1 MANKDLFKQAI
12 AEAKSVRE
20 AAIANAKEALEETL
34 TPHLKDMLA
43 AKLQEME
50 DSTVEEEVVNE
61 VEGEVEEGIDKDKKD
76 EAIEEDIA
84 EVEEAMEGE
93 DHADDDSEESDEEAE
108 DDVEVKDMEVEDLKD
123 LIRDIIAQE
132 MGHDSEGEDMPDD
145 EMSADD
151 MVGAEDEEEIDLDEL
166 LREIAELSEEDKK
179 DKKME
184 EEVEEGKKEEM
195 DEAKHDDDMKE
206 GDKKEMDEAKH
217 EDEMEEAMHH
227 DKKDEAM
234 HHDKKDEAM
243 HHDKKDEAMDHD
255 KKDEAMHKDDDK
267 MEEAPINEFGGVDPV
282 TVALGIAAVF
292 GGSALTV
299 KLMDDAKAGKYGD
312 MGKKIAA
319 HFEEMGKA
327 AGDAVHHRREE
338 VEVSE
343 VEEVTESEELS
354 ELEEALKTID
364 EMKGKMQE
372 VNLLNAKLL
381 YVNKV
386 FKANNLTESQK
397 VNVIA
402 AFDKAE
408 TVKEVKL
415 VFETVAD
422 NVVTK
427 STKSTIKEA
436 KLGMASK
443 ATGTTASKPEVIAE
457 VSDTVRRMQKLA
469 GIIK

>member
-50 DSTVEEEVVNE
+50 EKDIEEEVVDEAQGNIDAHE
-61 VEGEVEEGIDKDKKD
+61 ENPADQLEEELTFEEEEEGE
-76 EAIEEDIA
+76 
-84 EVEEAMEGE
+84 EEAE
-93 DHADDDSEESDEEAE
+93 DDSEESEDEAE
-108 DDVEVKDMEVEDLKD
+108 EEVEVKDMEVEDLKN

-132 MGHDSEGEDMPDD
+132 MGAGEAEEMPAD
-145 EMSADD
+145 ELPADD

-166 LREIAELSEEDKK
+166 LREITEMSHEDKE
-179 DKKME
+179 DKME
-184 EEVEEGKKEEM
+184 EEIDEVVDPITVGAGVAALFGGAAGLSALMDKLEAGEFGDKGKKL
-195 DEAKHDDDMKE
+195 
-206 GDKKEMDEAKH
+206 
-217 EDEMEEAMHH
+217 AM
-227 DKKDEAM
+227 
-234 HHDKKDEAM
+234 
-243 HHDKKDEAMDHD
+243 
-255 KKDEAMHKDDDK
+255 
-267 MEEAPINEFGGVDPV
+267 G
-282 TVALGIAAVF
+282 LR
-292 GGSALTV
+292 
-299 KLMDDAKAGKYGD
+299 KA
-312 MGKKIAA
+312 
-319 HFEEMGKA
+319 GKA
-327 AGDAVHHRREE
+327 AGDVTQQRG
-338 VEVSE
+338 
-343 VEEVTESEELS
+343 VTEEELDELRPGYAVGDFGPIEDNPIGKAFLTLVKS
-354 ELEEALKTID
+354 AKKAGKSVADFVKDIELGKMSDAMREVELEETSDLEEAMATIKELK
-364 EMKGKMQE
+364 GQLQE

-415 VFETVAD
+415 VFETVSD
-422 NVVTK
+422 NVVGKTAK
-427 STKSTIKEA
+427 GSIKEA

-443 ATGTTASKPEVIAE
+443 ATGTTASKPEVISE
-457 VSDTVRRMQKLA
+457 VSDAVRRMQKLA

>member
-50 DSTVEEEVVNE
+50 DKDIKEEEVVNE
-61 VEGEVEEGIDKDKKD
+61 EEVEEGMDKDKKD
-76 EAIEEDIA
+76 EAIEETFTEEEEVVDA
-84 EVEEAMEGE
+84 E
-93 DHADDDSEESDEEAE
+93 DDADVDSEESEEEAE
-108 DDVEVKDMEVEDLKD
+108 EDVEVKDMEVDDLKD

-132 MGHDSEGEDMPDD
+132 MGAGEEEEIPAD
-145 EMSADD
+145 ELPADD

-166 LREIAELSEEDKK
+166 LREITEMSHDDE

-184 EEVEEGKKEEM
+184 EEVVSEEEIEEV
-195 DEAKHDDDMKE
+195 
-206 GDKKEMDEAKH
+206 
-217 EDEMEEAMHH
+217 
-227 DKKDEAM
+227 
-234 HHDKKDEAM
+234 
-243 HHDKKDEAMDHD
+243 
-255 KKDEAMHKDDDK
+255 
-267 MEEAPINEFGGVDPV
+267 IDPV
-282 TVALGIAAVF
+282 TVGAGVAALFGGAAGLSHLMDKLEAGDFGDKGKKLALG
-292 GGSALTV
+292 LR
-299 KLMDDAKAGKYGD
+299 KA
-312 MGKKIAA
+312 
-319 HFEEMGKA
+319 GKA
-327 AGDAVHHRREE
+327 AGDVTQQRG
-338 VEVSE
+338 VSE
-343 VEEVTESEELS
+343 EEIDEVRPGYGVGEFGGDNALIDAMNVLAQKAKKAGKKVADFVKDIELGKMS
-354 ELEEALKTID
+354 DAMREVELEESSDLEEATATIQELK
-364 EMKGKMQE
+364 GQLQE

-415 VFETVAD
+415 VFETVSD
-422 NVVTK
+422 NVVAKTTK
-427 STKSTIKEA
+427 GSIKEA

-443 ATGTTASKPEVIAE
+443 ATGTTASKPEVISE
-457 VSDTVRRMQKLA
+457 VSDAVKRMQKLA